1 MVYRKTDDPSFCCI
15 IIKST
20 VISVSYIAKLASEIF
35 SSNCRRRIQPYLR
48 KFEKSILR
56 VPIQCGYFSQILL
69 NRIP

>member
-1 MVYRKTDDPSFCCI
+1 MVYRKADDPSFCCI
-15 IIKST
+15 IIKSI
-20 VISVSYIAKLASEIF
+20 VISLSYMAKLASQTF

-56 VPIQCGYFSQILL
+56 VPIECGYFSQILL